1 MGGKRWSLRSRNREP
16 IRQPTPTGQTRLLR
30 RPTFGRVEY
39 LLLNL
44 INHLDVIG
52 VALNTL
58 PVSFIFGFGTSLPG
72 EHPLDFLGVRHVH
85 SVAGVQYLSPDAA
98 RSRTGPE
105 PSSMSGSCPC
115 GQGSP
120 RPADRSQHVA
130 DV

>member
-1 MGGKRWSLRSRNREP
+1 MGLAATSAAGWPPWAVVHGEDISGA
-16 IRQPTPTGQTRLLR
+16 QPAGL
-30 RPTFGRVEY
+30 Y
-39 LLLNL
+39 LNL
-44 INHLDVIG
+44 INQLNVIG

-58 PVSFIFGFGTSLPG
+58 PVSFIFEFGTSLLD

-85 SVAGVQYLSPDAA
+85 SVADVHYLSPDAA

-105 PSSMSGSCPC
+105 PSPMSDSCPC

-120 RPADRSQHVA
+120 RSVDRSQHVA